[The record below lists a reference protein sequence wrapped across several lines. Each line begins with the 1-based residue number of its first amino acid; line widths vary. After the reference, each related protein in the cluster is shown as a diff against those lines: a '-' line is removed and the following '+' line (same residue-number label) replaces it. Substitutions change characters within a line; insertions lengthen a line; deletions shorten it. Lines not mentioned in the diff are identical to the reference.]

1 MAEQAADPAPSKA
14 GFNILL
20 RFLPLLWPRG
30 EAELKVRVVVAL
42 TLVLAGKAI
51 ALLMPFAYKAVV
63 DGMSAN
69 RQAFGAVLML
79 VVAYAAARFGNV
91 LADNLRN
98 AVFEKVGQQAGRRL
112 AATVFRHGP
121 IRRRSYARRHQCDR
135 RRQIAGL
142 LPVGQPLDP
151 GLGGGAVGGW
161 RRARRA
167 AQMRRGRRLQP
178 GPGRS
183 SSLNR
188 RAYSANRH
196 IQACVSRG
204 TVEVQPR

>member
-1 MAEQAADPAPSKA
+1 MAEQVADPAPRKA
-14 GFNILL
+14 GFNTLL

-112 AATVFRHGP
+112 AATVFRHLGIDLNATWRDPQGRPIPIVAEGGQP
-121 IRRRSYARRHQCDR
+121 IRELS
-135 RRQIAGL
+135 
-142 LPVGQPLDP
+142 
-151 GLGGGAVGGW
+151 
-161 RRARRA
+161 
-167 AQMRRGRRLQP
+167 
-178 GPGRS
+178 
-183 SSLNR
+183 
-188 RAYSANRH
+188 
-196 IQACVSRG
+196 
-204 TVEVQPR
+204 